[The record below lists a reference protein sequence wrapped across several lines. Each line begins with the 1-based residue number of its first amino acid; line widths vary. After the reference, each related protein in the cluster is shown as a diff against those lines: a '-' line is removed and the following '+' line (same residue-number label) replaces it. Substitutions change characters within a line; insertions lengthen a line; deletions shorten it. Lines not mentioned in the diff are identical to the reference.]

1 MLCLIAFVA
10 IFIVCSSDIIS
21 RFGNVTI
28 WSLAIFASTLLF
40 ALTSLI
46 AAWTAWRSRAEGVR
60 RGVRIYSMIVSAA
73 LVIATIYLAY
83 WGIIGLRTW
92 V

>member
-1 MLCLIAFVA
+1 VFILCSADDLG
-10 IFIVCSSDIIS
+10 
-21 RFGNVTI
+21 RLGNVTL
-28 WSLAIFASTLLF
+28 WSLAIFA
-40 ALTSLI
+40 TSLALAAASLI
-46 AAWTAWRSRAEGVR
+46 SAWTAYRPRTDEVR
-60 RGVRIYSMIVSAA
+60 RSVRIYSMLVSAA